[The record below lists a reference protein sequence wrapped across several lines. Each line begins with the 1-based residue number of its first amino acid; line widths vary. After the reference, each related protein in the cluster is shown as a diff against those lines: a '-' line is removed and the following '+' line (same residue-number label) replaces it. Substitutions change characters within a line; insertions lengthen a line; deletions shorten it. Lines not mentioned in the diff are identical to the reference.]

1 MTGQFFKQVRAMRRD
16 GEMIGPGRLWS
27 RRLWSGRLPL
37 GLLGVSALVLLS
49 GCGWLFGSADTTGKA
64 RPGVDRKAPATGAL
78 PAATGGGHE
87 SGATAA
93 DPVGNAQI
101 GSVVPGKGGQKA
113 QKETAEKEAAERD
126 AKEREAREKR
136 EAEERDAK
144 AKEQEAAPANKPAG
158 NILTGVPP
166 KPAAAEPGN
175 ASPPTTGAT
184 PAAPAA
190 PAAASGPSAPVTSA
204 PVAPAQPAQPAP
216 APAGQQQP
224 ATPPR
229 T

>member
-1 MTGQFFKQVRAMRRD
+1 
-16 GEMIGPGRLWS
+16 
-27 RRLWSGRLPL
+27 
-37 GLLGVSALVLLS
+37 VSALVLLS
-49 GCGWLFGSADTTGKA
+49 GCGWLFGSGPDNTGKA
-64 RPGVDRKAPATGAL
+64 RPGVDRKAAATGAL

-87 SGATAA
+87 PGAMAA
-93 DPVGNAQI
+93 DPVGNAQV
-101 GSVVPGKGGQKA
+101 GSIVPGKGGQKA

-144 AKEQEAAPANKPAG
+144 AKEQEETPANKPAG
-158 NILTGVPP
+158 NIVTGVPP

-175 ASPPTTGAT
+175 ASPPVTGAT
-184 PAAPAA
+184 PAAPGA
-190 PAAASGPSAPVTSA
+190 PAATSGPSAPVTSA
-204 PVAPAQPAQPAP
+204 PVAPAQPAQPAQPAP

-224 ATPPR
+224 APAPR

>member
-1 MTGQFFKQVRAMRRD
+1 MRRD

-27 RRLWSGRLPL
+27 RRLWSGRLAL
-37 GLLGVSALVLLS
+37 GLLCASALLLLS
-49 GCGWLFGSADTTGKA
+49 GCGWLFGSGPDNTGKA
-64 RPGVDRKAPATGAL
+64 RPGVDRKAPATGGL

-144 AKEQEAAPANKPAG
+144 AKEQQEAPANKPGG
-158 NILTGVPP
+158 NIVTGVPP

-175 ASPPTTGAT
+175 AGPPTTGAK
-184 PAAPAA
+184 PAA

-204 PVAPAQPAQPAP
+204 PVAPAQPAEPGQPAP